1 MNIIEGMTTI
11 IMNKDVMDKKRRER
25 EMNIIL
31 VSFLIKILS
40 IAIVSYFLWPKVVPK
55 IFPTVQENPGFV
67 NLFGLSVIVNL
78 LR

>member
-1 MNIIEGMTTI
+1 MDIVEGMTTI

-25 EMNIIL
+25 EMNLIL
-31 VSFLIKILS
+31 VLFFVKVVS

-55 IFPTVQENPGFV
+55 IFPTVQENPGFL
-67 NLFGLSVIVNL
+67 NLFGLSVILSL